1 MSATTPFPLLQR
13 IAAMQA
19 ELGALHRELA
29 AQRSDVDPLGGPLQ
43 LLRFRIG
50 GAAAAMAVQEL
61 DEVVEM
67 AALTKLPGAPA
78 WVPGLLT
85 IGEARLP
92 VVDPAAL
99 EERAA
104 RALRANQYLMIAHSR
119 HGRFALVVDAL
130 AAFETVARTRIHRPT
145 AALPYAPYVVGVVTL
160 AGDEETLVL
169 GADALHP
176 AAWLGLPQN
185 GDHDG

>member
-1 MSATTPFPLLQR
+1 MSATAPFPLLQR

-29 AQRSDVDPLGGPLQ
+29 AQRSRIHPVEALH
-43 LLRFRIG
+43 LLRFRVG
-50 GAAAAMAVQEL
+50 DTSAAMAVQEL

-67 AALTKLPGAPA
+67 AALTPLPGAPA

-99 EERAA
+99 EKRAVRVLLA
-104 RALRANQYLMIAHSR
+104 SQYLMIAHSR
-119 HGRFALVVDAL
+119 HGRFALVVDEL
-130 AAFETVARTRIHRPT
+130 GTFETAALTRLYRPT
-145 AALPYAPYVVGVVTL
+145 SALPYAPYVVGLVTL

-176 AAWLGLPQN
+176 AAWLDLPHD